1 MNRQLGIGTPHSSE
15 EPREDWLRAGI
26 LAGFLATFAMT
37 VVLVAAYWLAD
48 AIGDASGNALQR
60 WSYALVNNPVAE
72 RTADGVILAIG
83 ANLAVGLVLALAYAW
98 YVEPR
103 LDGPSWW
110 RGLRFALIP
119 WLLSLIVFL
128 PLMGGGVFG
137 MDIGAG
143 PLPIL
148 GNLILHLVYGAAL
161 GLAYAEASEDWL
173 DDTESDRANAANAER
188 GAALG
193 VVAGLVVGVV
203 VGWAAAPMF
212 DDMAGRPLT
221 TIGIAFVGAAIGL
234 GVGSFAGMNRQSM
247 ARR

>member
-1 MNRQLGIGTPHSSE
+1 MNRQTTVVSPRSPVA
-15 EPREDWLRAGI
+15 PREDWLRAGI

-48 AIGDASGNALQR
+48 AIGDARGAVLQR
-60 WSYALVNNPVAE
+60 WSYALVHNPVAE
-72 RTADGVILAIG
+72 RTADGVVLAIG
-83 ANLAVGLVLALAYAW
+83 ANLAVGLALALVYAW
-98 YVEPR
+98 FVEPR

-110 RGLRFALIP
+110 KGMRFALVA

-137 MDIGAG
+137 MAIGAG
-143 PLPIL
+143 PLPVV
-148 GNLILHLVYGAAL
+148 GNLVLHLVYGAVL

-173 DDTESDRANAANAER
+173 DDTETDRANAASAER

-193 VVAGLVVGVV
+193 IVAGLVVGAV
-203 VGWAAAPMF
+203 VGWAAAPVF
-212 DDMAGRPLT
+212 GDLASRSLT
-221 TIGIAFVGAAIGL
+221 TIGIAFIGAAVGL
-234 GVGSFAGMNRQSM
+234 GVGSFAGMNRPTV